1 MPVVSE
7 GYPKLVSEE
16 WPGVEGEVDAAF
28 TNYEMG
34 RTYFFVKGEPW
45 VYLFVY
51 HKCDIQA

>member
-16 WPGVEGEVDAAF
+16 WPGVKGEVDAAF

-34 RTYFFVKGEPW
+34 RTYFFVKGEP
-45 VYLFVY
+45 
-51 HKCDIQA
+51 